1 MKLVSVVTPEKDV
14 CKMTFSATAEELNAA
29 AEAVYVRQRADIT
42 IEGHEK
48 GAATRAEIEAV
59 NGEKFFWYD
68 AINDLMNRDVPP
80 IYEQVLAERKLTPV
94 DVPAYDLVNADAQEG
109 FTATAVVCIEPELTI
124 GRYTGFTARQLPNPV
139 TEKEIDHFI
148 ERRRAALAELVPH
161 RGPAVKGNVVH
172 VSYVGFL
179 PGSGAFAG
187 GQGTNV
193 EIALGAGRMIPGF
206 EEGILGHKAGDSFEI
221 PVTFPANYSDA
232 ALAGKKATF
241 NAKLTDVCVRQ
252 LPALN
257 SAFAKKAGGVD
268 SMEAYRAVVRTQ
280 LEQMKKQN
288 AVNFA
293 RTAVLDQLADETK
306 GELPHQLTDRQY
318 FAELQQFQQELAR
331 MQKKLE
337 VYLAQVHQTQEQL
350 LAQLRESAARKVRVH
365 IALLKIARMEK
376 LEPTEADITAELEV
390 QAKRAGKT
398 PEEYLE
404 LEDRA
409 AISRRLAAGRA
420 AEYVIGHSTII
431 TE

>member
-161 RGPAVKGNVVH
+161 RGPAAWQ
-172 VSYVGFL
+172 SWWR
-179 PGSGAFAG
+179 P
-187 GQGTNV
+187 
-193 EIALGAGRMIPGF
+193 
-206 EEGILGHKAGDSFEI
+206 
-221 PVTFPANYSDA
+221 
-232 ALAGKKATF
+232 
-241 NAKLTDVCVRQ
+241 
-252 LPALN
+252 
-257 SAFAKKAGGVD
+257 
-268 SMEAYRAVVRTQ
+268 
-280 LEQMKKQN
+280 
-288 AVNFA
+288 
-293 RTAVLDQLADETK
+293 
-306 GELPHQLTDRQY
+306 
-318 FAELQQFQQELAR
+318 
-331 MQKKLE
+331 
-337 VYLAQVHQTQEQL
+337 
-350 LAQLRESAARKVRVH
+350 
-365 IALLKIARMEK
+365 
-376 LEPTEADITAELEV
+376 
-390 QAKRAGKT
+390 
-398 PEEYLE
+398 
-404 LEDRA
+404 
-409 AISRRLAAGRA
+409 
-420 AEYVIGHSTII
+420 
-431 TE
+431 